1 MELEKNN
8 LKISLN
14 STKATAKLNVKLSAY
29 TKGFIPDVSEF
40 IKDAPKEG
48 VLWGRQDG
56 EWVNVDDVLQNNI
69 VIVDEDSSIE
79 RIEIDKS
86 TIKLKMKEWIGK
98 QVDFP
103 ETLQPYYT
111 YYTYD
116 EKPDLFLLG
125 GTAYSDEDSEYGDI
139 LYGGN
144 ARTLSF
150 TSELI
155 PMNAKGE
162 F

>member
-40 IKDAPKEG
+40 IKDAPKDG

-69 VIVDEDSSIE
+69 VLVDEDSSIE

-86 TIKLKMKEWIGK
+86 TIKLKMKE
-98 QVDFP
+98 
-103 ETLQPYYT
+103 
-111 YYTYD
+111 
-116 EKPDLFLLG
+116 
-125 GTAYSDEDSEYGDI
+125 
-139 LYGGN
+139 
-144 ARTLSF
+144 
-150 TSELI
+150 
-155 PMNAKGE
+155 
-162 F
+162 